1 MGYPNRKALI
11 EHGGILM
18 SEFPSLTHALAEGL
32 VDVLWFVES
41 CEDEQMDPDDAV
53 RVLEDAAHL
62 MGRLSPDQRGELL
75 DLVDAMAAEETDPER
90 REFLEDFPEDFGLV
104 DDPA

>member
-1 MGYPNRKALI
+1 
-11 EHGGILM
+11 M
-18 SEFPSLTHALAEGL
+18 SEYPSLTHALAEGL

-62 MGRLSPDQRGELL
+62 MGRLSVEQRGELL
-75 DLVDAMAAEETDPER
+75 DLLDLMATEETDLER
-90 REFLEDFPEDFGLV
+90 REFLEDFPESFGLV
-104 DDPA
+104 DDQP